1 MPSKTQ
7 ELFSFQLET
16 YFTQLVQ
23 PAPFSLSQ
31 FSDGFYLQ
39 TGLPFTGVLF
49 PEIPLIAKERLHS
62 VGTVF
67 FFFFLLSAV
76 HSLSRPSKAAFRVV
90 LLQWLALFKAELS
103 ENSALYLFYLN
114 L

>member
-67 FFFFLLSAV
+67 FLLSAV